1 MALKRLLMLGLVI
14 FGFIVVVAARGQQG
28 QWAAADNATAKFM
41 VDAERQWAEAACNHN
56 RIAEKIL
63 AEDFQGTSP
72 EGQRYRKSE
81 EVAELADVSETAQD
95 CRLLDM
101 PNVRFFG
108 DELAMVYG
116 TESSLRRAKD
126 GTAQTRCLIWT
137 DTWLKRKGNWQIIAA
152 QDTEF
157 GCK

>member
-1 MALKRLLMLGLVI
+1 MLGLVI
-14 FGFIVVVAARGQQG
+14 FAIVVVVAARGQQG
-28 QWAAADNATAKFM
+28 QWAAADSATAKFM
-41 VDAERQWAEAACNHN
+41 VDAERLWAEASCNHN

-72 EGQRYRKSE
+72 EGRGYPKSE
-81 EVAELADVSETAQD
+81 EVADSADVSKTAQD
-95 CRLLDM
+95 CRLLDAK
-101 PNVRFFG
+101 VRFFG
-108 DELAMVYG
+108 EELAIVYG

-152 QDTEF
+152 QDTQF

>member
-14 FGFIVVVAARGQQG
+14 FGIIAVVAARGQQG

-72 EGQRYRKSE
+72 EGERYPKSE
-81 EVAELADVSETAQD
+81 EVAELADVSKTAQS
-95 CRLLDM
+95 CRLLDAK
-101 PNVRFFG
+101 VRFFG

-116 TESSLRRAKD
+116 TESSLRIAKD

-152 QDTEF
+152 QDTQF

>member
-1 MALKRLLMLGLVI
+1 MIGLVI
-14 FGFIVVVAARGQQG
+14 FGIIVVVAARGQQG
-28 QWAAADNATAKFM
+28 QWAAAGNATAKFM

-72 EGQRYRKSE
+72 DGQRYPKSE
-81 EVAELADVSETAQD
+81 EVAESADVSKTAQE
-95 CRLLDM
+95 CRLLDAK
-101 PNVRFFG
+101 VRIFG
-108 DELAMVYG
+108 VVFAIAYA

-126 GTAQTRCLIWT
+126 GTAKTRCLIWT

-152 QDTEF
+152 QDTQVD
-157 GCK
+157 CK

>member
-1 MALKRLLMLGLVI
+1 LAPKRLLMLGLVI
-14 FGFIVVVAARGQQG
+14 FGIIVVAAAGGQQG
-28 QWAAADNATAKFM
+28 QWAPADNATAKFM

-72 EGQRYRKSE
+72 QGQRYAKSE
-81 EVAELADVSETAQD
+81 EVADTADVSKTAQE
-95 CRLLDM
+95 CRLLDAK
-101 PNVRFFG
+101 VRFFG

-126 GTAQTRCLIWT
+126 GTAKTRCLIWT
-137 DTWLKRKGNWQIIAA
+137 DTWLKRQGNWQIIAA

>member
-1 MALKRLLMLGLVI
+1 LALKRWLTLGLVI
-14 FGFIVVVAARGQQG
+14 FGIIVVVAARGQQG

-56 RIAEKIL
+56 RIVEKIL

-72 EGQRYRKSE
+72 EGQRYSKSE
-81 EVAELADVSETAQD
+81 EVAESAGVSKTVQD
-95 CRLLDM
+95 CRLLDAK
-101 PNVRFFG
+101 VRFFG
-108 DELAMVYG
+108 DELAIVYG
-116 TESSLRRAKD
+116 SESSLRRSKD
-126 GTAQTRCLIWT
+126 GTAETRCLIWT

-152 QDTEF
+152 QDTQF

>member
-1 MALKRLLMLGLVI
+1 MLGLVI
-14 FGFIVVVAARGQQG
+14 FGIIAVVAARGQQG
-28 QWAAADNATAKFM
+28 QWAAADNPTAKFM

-72 EGQRYRKSE
+72 EGERYPKSE
-81 EVAELADVSETAQD
+81 EVAD
-95 CRLLDM
+95 
-101 PNVRFFG
+101 
-108 DELAMVYG
+108 
-116 TESSLRRAKD
+116 
-126 GTAQTRCLIWT
+126 WT

-152 QDTEF
+152 QDTQF

>member
-1 MALKRLLMLGLVI
+1 MALKRLLMLGPVI
-14 FGFIVVVAARGQQG
+14 FGIIVVVAARGQQG

-56 RIAEKIL
+56 RIAENIL

-72 EGQRYRKSE
+72 EGERYHKSE
-81 EVAELADVSETAQD
+81 EVAEVADVSKTAQD
-95 CRLLDM
+95 CRLLDAK
-101 PNVRFFG
+101 VRFFG
-108 DELAMVYG
+108 DELAIVYG
-116 TESSLRRAKD
+116 TESSLRRAED
-126 GTAQTRCLIWT
+126 GTAKTRCLIWT

-152 QDTEF
+152 QDTQF

>member
-1 MALKRLLMLGLVI
+1 LALKRLLMLGLVI
-14 FGFIVVVAARGQQG
+14 FGLIVVVAARGQQG

-41 VDAERQWAEAACNHN
+41 VDAERQWAEAACDHN

-72 EGQRYRKSE
+72 TGQRYPKSE
-81 EVAELADVSETAQD
+81 EVAESADVSKTAQD
-95 CRLLDM
+95 CRLLDAK
-101 PNVRFFG
+101 VRFFG
-108 DELAMVYG
+108 DELAIVYG

-126 GTAQTRCLIWT
+126 GTTKTQCLIWT
-137 DTWLKRKGNWQIIAA
+137 DTWLKRKDNWQIIAA
-152 QDTEF
+152 QDTQF

>member
-1 MALKRLLMLGLVI
+1 MSLR
-14 FGFIVVVAARGQQG
+14 VASRDSGRQPTTQPLR
-28 QWAAADNATAKFM
+28 

-72 EGQRYRKSE
+72 EGKRYRKSE
-81 EVAELADVSETAQD
+81 EVAELADASKTAQD
-95 CRLLDM
+95 CRLLDA
-101 PNVRFFG
+101 NVRFFG

-116 TESSLRRAKD
+116 TESSLRIAKD
-126 GTAQTRCLIWT
+126 GTAKTRCLIWT

-152 QDTEF
+152 QDTQF

>member
-1 MALKRLLMLGLVI
+1 LALKRLLMFGLVI
-14 FGFIVVVAARGQQG
+14 FGIVVVVAARGQEG
-28 QWAAADNATAKFM
+28 QWAPADNATAKFM
-41 VDAERQWAEAACNHN
+41 VDAERQWAEAACDHN

-72 EGQRYRKSE
+72 DGQRYAKSE
-81 EVAELADVSETAQD
+81 EVADSADVSKTAED
-95 CRLLDM
+95 CRLLDAK
-101 PNVRFFG
+101 VRFFG
-108 DELAMVYG
+108 DGLAMVYG
-116 TESSLRRAKD
+116 SESSLRKAKD
-126 GTAQTRCLIWT
+126 ETAKTRCLIWT